1 MLLKINLQNMKGVK
15 AGSVTCVSEIKALR
29 NNKALRGVKQ

>member
-15 AGSVTCVSEIKALR
+15 AGSVMCVSEIKALR
-29 NNKALRGVKQ
+29 GVKQ